1 MLGQLYAG
9 QGKLED
15 AKREFRVVASRQSK
29 PVAPLTILG
38 LIAQIQGDNNLA
50 QTHFEQ
56 VVLMEPRAPIAANNL
71 AWIYARKGREP
82 RGGAAIAQTAQKA
95 LPAVA
100 AVQDTLGWSI
110 TRWVTHR
117 AVAALTE
124 SVSREPRN
132 PMYHYHLGLAHRL
145 AGDAPRA
152 QQALERAL
160 SVSSNFAASADARRV
175 LAELVAAPKTSSPH

>member
-1 MLGQLYAG
+1 
-9 QGKLED
+9 
-15 AKREFRVVASRQSK
+15 
-29 PVAPLTILG
+29 
-38 LIAQIQGDNNLA
+38 
-50 QTHFEQ
+50 
-56 VVLMEPRAPIAANNL
+56 MEPRAPIAANNL
-71 AWIYARKGREP
+71 AWIYAEKGENLE
-82 RGGAAIAQTAQKA
+82 AALQYAQTAQKA

-100 AVQDTLGWSI
+100 AVQDTLGW
-110 TRWVTHR
+110 VYYKMGVPDR

-160 SVSSNFAASADARRV
+160 SLSSSFAASADARRV
-175 LAELVAAPKTSSPH
+175 LAELAAAPKTSPPQ